1 MKLSEW
7 KQNELNR
14 LLMEKFNFG
23 KVKEE
28 KEEELEEEKEE
39 LEEGHG
45 CGCQEKHLGQSH
57 EEFTGHEGCVEP
69 QGAF

>member
-28 KEEELEEEKEE
+28 EEKEE

-45 CGCQEKHLGQSH
+45 CGCQEEHPDESH
-57 EEFTGHEGCVEP
+57 EEYIGHEGCGEP